1 MYSLKGE
8 KSVSLQKFDN
18 CSVKIYLRNKVG
30 KIPEKILYKIR
41 LKSLTHE
48 YILVELLTINFGPM
62 AKTSS
67 FIFLS
72 NISLPKNI

>member
-1 MYSLKGE
+1 MYSFKGE
-8 KSVSLQKFDN
+8 KSVTLQRFDN

-48 YILVELLTINFGPM
+48 YILVGVLTMNFGPV
-62 AKTSS
+62 AKASS

-72 NISLPKNI
+72 NI